1 MKRLLGKMQE
11 SARTHPELPITIPPC
26 VSDYL
31 TEERLAIV
39 RDLERI
45 RAESAES
52 LSRESASA

>member
-1 MKRLLGKMQE
+1 
-11 SARTHPELPITIPPC
+11 

-31 TEERLAIV
+31 TEERLLAIV